1 MHEFGA
7 DESRLRGIGEIS
19 VADIVQVLTLA
30 YNIGHFYNTF
40 VSSRAVIM
48 MANANG
54 NFRQLLYNGSTD
66 ERFSQILETYL
77 ADKNYL
83 RFHLL
88 NSLLVLDKCNPNL
101 YSVKLAREIL
111 YAYINE
117 DALEQNNK
125 LKYVFSLFRS
135 VRSVAYIAY
144 DLQVAKVSFT
154 IDLNDEKAMILL
166 LGELL
171 SQYNDRR
178 SSTQLIQSISK
189 LLDDAVYNENSNV
202 LCHCGIAKRMVNVLK
217 RDCDF
222 ENEDYYAD
230 YFLNGNSPLNEKQSL
245 KTDYDK
251 KQILKLTFDKKDGAI
266 AERLLSDLESLQNV
280 RVGYYD
286 RSNGDKTLVLAVK
299 KSITAEKKQ
308 KAAFKVL
315 KAAVAALR
323 KVGSIKD
330 YDKRYLLSTKFFLY
344 YLFDENPVNIKPTMN
359 EERCVLCTKGKS
371 KRIKNLKNLLET
383 SHAGEDAKHE
393 VEFMES
399 QLVQDYRNDTS
410 ICVPASIEVSKKEEP
425 GKQLCEFDGIVI
437 HPMRKSEQVVFL
449 EAKNTADHP
458 GYGKK
463 CLRRK
468 LSKLKVSYKEEE
480 IIVVDHDAV
489 MKYSV

>member
-1 MHEFGA
+1 M
-7 DESRLRGIGEIS
+7 
-19 VADIVQVLTLA
+19 
-30 YNIGHFYNTF
+30 
-40 VSSRAVIM
+40 
-48 MANANG
+48 
-54 NFRQLLYNGSTD
+54 
-66 ERFSQILETYL
+66 
-77 ADKNYL
+77 
-83 RFHLL
+83 
-88 NSLLVLDKCNPNL
+88 
-101 YSVKLAREIL
+101 
-111 YAYINE
+111 
-117 DALEQNNK
+117 
-125 LKYVFSLFRS
+125 
-135 VRSVAYIAY
+135 
-144 DLQVAKVSFT
+144 AKVSFT

-266 AERLLSDLESLQNV
+266 AERLFSDLESLQNV

-286 RSNGDKTLVLAVK
+286 RSNGDKTIVLAVK
-299 KSITAEKKQ
+299 KSITAKKKQ

-315 KAAVAALR
+315 KVTVAALR

-359 EERCVLCTKGKS
+359 EEQCVFCTKGKS
-371 KRIKNLKNLLET
+371 RRIKNLKNLLET

-437 HPMRKSEQVVFL
+437 HPTRKSEQIVFL

-468 LSKLKVSYKEEE
+468 LNKLKVSYKEEK
-480 IIVVDHDAV
+480 IIIVDHDAT